1 MTSTFESPSLDT
13 PSGQI
18 LSHFMQWKGIEN
30 FRCVDVERDGDRF
43 VWFYL
48 LKVENQRV
56 EVCVEYV
63 PETGK
68 WDVEVTRVT

>member
-1 MTSTFESPSLDT
+1 MTSIFEAPSLDT

-18 LSHFMQWKGIEN
+18 LSHFMQWKGIED
-30 FRCVDVERDGDRF
+30 FRCIDMEKADGF
-43 VWFYL
+43 VWYYL
-48 LKVENQRV
+48 FEVEDQRV

-63 PETGK
+63 VDAEK